1 MAHNTAENRDAP
13 ETATVTAKVDPAV
26 KEQAEHILAAWDL
39 TPSQAVELFYRH
51 VIRRKGLPFGRA
63 EDVPLPLNLNLM
75 TREEL
80 HAALDEALA
89 NAQAGNLI
97 PAEQVYAELEREF
110 GL

>member
-63 EDVPLPLNLNLM
+63 EDVTLPLNLNLM

-80 HAALDEALA
+80 HAALDEAIEDVE
-89 NAQAGNLI
+89 AGRVR
-97 PAEQVYAELEREF
+97 PASEAFAELRRSF